1 MGMAAEPRP
10 YLRPAALN
18 VGLDVAANVANQTMV
33 TERIKQITAA
43 NDTLLSFLPIWE
55 EHRHQPG
62 VANFAFGNPQEM
74 VVDGFASAL
83 AAASV
88 PRDKDHYAYKFS
100 EAESQRTVAS
110 HLTKWRGQQFEP
122 GDIAMTPGAFGA
134 IAVALGALVDV
145 GDEVVYSDPSWFFY
159 RSMILSAG
167 ATPVSV
173 PVRSGD
179 YDLDLDRLAAAITE
193 RTRLVIVN
201 TPHNPTGRIY
211 PPSTLE
217 DLAKLLTDASDRFGA
232 PIFLLSDEP
241 YSKLVF
247 SDAAFTSPA
256 RYYSATLVSYSYGKV
271 LLTPGQRIGWLAWS
285 PLMPDRES
293 LRSAIFMAQI
303 AGGWL
308 FPGAIMQYSLAE
320 LDRLSI
326 DLVELERKRDLLVAE
341 LSRAGYDLQ
350 PPEGTFYLWVRSP
363 EANDVAF
370 VQRLAEQGVLVLPGT
385 TCASPGHFRIS
396 LTGTTEMI
404 ERSLPVFRSAISG

>member
-1 MGMAAEPRP
+1 
-10 YLRPAALN
+10 
-18 VGLDVAANVANQTMV
+18 MV

-55 EHRHQPG
+55 EHRHRAG

-83 AAASV
+83 AAATT

-100 EAESQRTVAS
+100 EEESRLTVAR
-110 HLTKWRGQQFEP
+110 HLTEWREQRFEP
-122 GDIAMTPGAFGA
+122 EDIALTPGAFGA

-145 GDEVVYSDPSWFFY
+145 GDEVVYTDPSWFFY

-167 ATPVSV
+167 ATPVSI
-173 PVRSGD
+173 PVSNED
-179 YDLDLDRLAAAITE
+179 YDLDLDRLTAAITE

-211 PPSTLE
+211 PPATLE
-217 DLAKLLTDASDRFGA
+217 QLATVLTDASDRFGR

-247 SDAAFTSPA
+247 SDARFTSPA
-256 RYYSATLVSYSYGKV
+256 RYYPNTLISYSYGKI

-285 PLMPDRES
+285 PLMSDRES
-293 LRSAIFMAQI
+293 LRHAVFMAQI

-308 FPGAIMQYSLAE
+308 FPSAIMQYSLAE

-326 DLVELERKRDLLVAE
+326 DLVELERKRDLFVVE
-341 LSRAGYDLQ
+341 LGNIGYELR
-350 PPEGTFYLWVRSP
+350 PPEGTFYLWARSP
-363 EANDVAF
+363 EVNDVSF
-370 VQRLAEQGVLVLPGT
+370 VQRLAEDGVLVLPGT

-396 LTGTTEMI
+396 LTGTAEMI
-404 ERSLPVFRSAISG
+404 EQSLPAFAKAVSG

>member
-1 MGMAAEPRP
+1 
-10 YLRPAALN
+10 
-18 VGLDVAANVANQTMV
+18 MV

-55 EHRHQPG
+55 AHRRQPG
-62 VANFAFGNPQEM
+62 IADFAFGNPQEM

-83 AAASV
+83 ASATTPLS
-88 PRDKDHYAYKFS
+88 KDHYAYKFS
-100 EAESQRTVAS
+100 EDESRRTVAG
-110 HLTKWRGQQFEP
+110 HLTEWRGQQFDD

-167 ATPVSV
+167 ATPISV
-173 PVRSGD
+173 PVRGD
-179 YDLDLDRLAAAITE
+179 GYDLDLDRLAGAITE
-193 RTRLVIVN
+193 KTRLVIVN

-211 PPSTLE
+211 PRSTLE
-217 DLAKLLTDASDRFGA
+217 GLARVLTEASDRFGA
-232 PIFLLSDEP
+232 PIYLLSDEP

-247 SDAAFTSPA
+247 SDASFTSPV
-256 RYYSATLVSYSYGKV
+256 RYYPYTLIAYSYGKI

-285 PLMPDRES
+285 PQMPDRES
-293 LRSAIFMAQI
+293 LRSAVFMAQI

-308 FPGAIMQYSLAE
+308 FPSAIMQYSLSE

-326 DLVELERKRDLLVAE
+326 DIVELERKRDLLVAE
-341 LSRAGYDLQ
+341 LGDSGYDLQ

-363 EANDVAF
+363 DPNDVGF
-370 VQRLAEQGVLVLPGT
+370 VEMLAERGVLVLPGT

-396 LTGTTEMI
+396 LTGTAEMI
-404 ERSLPVFRSAISG
+404 ERSLPVFRAATGK